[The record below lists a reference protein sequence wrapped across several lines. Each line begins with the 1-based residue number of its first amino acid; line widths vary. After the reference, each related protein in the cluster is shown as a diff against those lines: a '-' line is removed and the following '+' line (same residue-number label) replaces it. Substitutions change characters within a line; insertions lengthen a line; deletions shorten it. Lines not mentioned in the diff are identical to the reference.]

1 MSYQEDSLVNH
12 TQWSE
17 KDLAKK
23 MNDTSGL
30 KCCEQ
35 LKKLNQLGSWAKMYS
50 ELLIGGGGVVF
61 NDVQVDLEN
70 QGYEVQAYILPACSQ
85 NAPHRRDRVF
95 FVAYSNNNAN
105 SIDRRKIKKKNGV
118 SEINREK
125 ICSREFNGTST
136 IQRIDTNSNK
146 IRFSTEMENG
156 KLARDFGFT
165 ISNKR
170 DSWDSFPTQSPI
182 CGGDDGL
189 PKELDSIS
197 ISKYKKESIM
207 AYGNAIVPQVVY
219 EIFKAIQSFDDLVNV

>member
-1 MSYQEDSLVNH
+1 MYYQEDSLVNH
-12 TQWSE
+12 IQWSE
-17 KDLAKK
+17 KDSEKK
-23 MNDTSGL
+23 MKDISGL

-35 LKKLNQLGSWAKMYS
+35 LKKLNQVGSWAKTYS
-50 ELLIGGGGVVF
+50 ELLIGGGVVF
-61 NDVQVDLEN
+61 QEVQTDLEN

-95 FVAYSNNNAN
+95 FVAYSN
-105 SIDRRKIKKKNGV
+105 KIGLSAK
-118 SEINREK
+118 
-125 ICSREFNGTST
+125 
-136 IQRIDTNSNK
+136 
-146 IRFSTEMENG
+146 MENR
-156 KLARDFGFT
+156 KLGGNFRFT
-165 ISNKR
+165 FSNKR
-170 DSWDSFPTQSPI
+170 DSWDSFPTQPFI